1 MKIENVKDIFE
12 NDNMVISL
20 MNKNVNGCKFSTLDV
35 GEKDSF
41 GDVISFETV
50 YCFRNLVE
58 L

>member
-1 MKIENVKDIFE
+1 MKIDNVKDIFE

-20 MNKNVNGCKFSTLDV
+20 MNKDVNGCKFSTLDV

-50 YCFRNLVE
+50 YCFKDLIK

>member
-20 MNKNVNGCKFSTLDV
+20 MNKDVNGCKFSTLDV

-50 YCFRNLVE
+50 YCFKDLIQ

>member
-1 MKIENVKDIFE
+1 MKIDNVKDIFE

-20 MNKNVNGCKFSTLDV
+20 MNKDVNGCKFSTLDV

-50 YCFRNLVE
+50 YCFRNLIQ